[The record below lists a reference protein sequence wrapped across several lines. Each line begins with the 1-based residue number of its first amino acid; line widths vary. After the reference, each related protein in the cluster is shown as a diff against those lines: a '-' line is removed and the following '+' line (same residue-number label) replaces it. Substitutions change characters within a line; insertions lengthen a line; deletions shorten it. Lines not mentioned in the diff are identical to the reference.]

1 MIDSRTIR
9 VKAFIEREQARRLW
23 MAGPPYGSAGCV
35 ERWGNI
41 HARSGV
47 DGADAL
53 CFGVRLCVAGS
64 VEWRV
69 APHRNSTG
77 VPTAVR
83 RARNRASQFVSLTQP
98 CDDV

>member
-1 MIDSRTIR
+1 MIDSRTTR
-9 VKAFIEREQARRLW
+9 VKAFVEREPDRGRR
-23 MAGPPYGSAGCV
+23 
-35 ERWGNI
+35 R
-41 HARSGV
+41 
-47 DGADAL
+47 
-53 CFGVRLCVAGS
+53 AGS